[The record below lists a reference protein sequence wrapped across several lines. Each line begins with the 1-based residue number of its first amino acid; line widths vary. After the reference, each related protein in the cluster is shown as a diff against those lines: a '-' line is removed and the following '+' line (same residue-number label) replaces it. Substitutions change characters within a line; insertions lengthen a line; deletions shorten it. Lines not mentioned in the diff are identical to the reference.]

1 MADLGMPW
9 TNPGRNRT
17 PLSDQRMDEI
27 VAEVEAA
34 MIAAEDASMAERM
47 AGLRCM
53 SCECP
58 LPGRLVTSDEPSS
71 GTRRCRRCEGMI

>member
-1 MADLGMPW
+1 MMLW
-9 TNPGRNRT
+9 TNPNRDRT
-17 PLSDQRMDEI
+17 PLPESRMDEI
-27 VAEVEAA
+27 VAEAEAA

-58 LPGRLVTSDEPSS
+58 LPGRLVTSDEPAD
-71 GTRRCRRCEGMI
+71 GTRRCRRCEGMVR

>member
-27 VAEVEAA
+27 VAEAEAA

-58 LPGRLVTSDEPSS
+58 LLPPPPSS